1 MLVAENLFKTYSK
14 KKIVNDV
21 TISVRNSEIVG
32 LLGPNGAGKST
43 SFYIIS
49 GLIKPDVGKVFFNGV
64 DITSLSLSYRAKL
77 GISYLPQEIS
87 IFRNMT
93 VQENLM
99 TVLEIIEKDK
109 TKREQRLEELLAEF
123 SIDHLKFSHAISL
136 SGGERRRLE
145 IARCVAMK
153 PKYILLDEPL
163 AGIDPIAIENIIDLI
178 KNLKKQK
185 IGILIT
191 DHNVKEA
198 LALVDRA
205 YILYNGSVIAC
216 DDSKNIIKNKQIR
229 RIYLG
234 NNF

>member
-21 TISVRNSEIVG
+21 TISVNNSEIVG

-49 GLIKPDVGKVFFNGV
+49 GLIKPDVGKVFFNGI
-64 DITSLSLSYRAKL
+64 DITNLSLSYRAKL
-77 GISYLPQEIS
+77 GISYLPQGIS
-87 IFRNMT
+87 IFRGMT

-99 TVLEIIEKDK
+99 TVLELIEKDK
-109 TKREQRLEELLAEF
+109 IKREQRLEELLAEF
-123 SIDHLKFSHAISL
+123 SIDHLRFSNAISL

-145 IARCVAMK
+145 IARCIAMK

-216 DDSKNIIKNKQIR
+216 DDSKNIVKNKQIR
-229 RIYLG
+229 KIYLG

>member
-1 MLVAENLFKTYSK
+1 MV
-14 KKIVNDV
+14 I
-21 TISVRNSEIVG
+21 
-32 LLGPNGAGKST
+32 LGPNGAGKST

-49 GLIKPDVGKVFFNGV
+49 GLIKPDVGKIFFNGL
-64 DITSLSLSYRAKL
+64 DITNLSLSYRAKL

-87 IFRNMT
+87 IFRGMT

-99 TVLEIIEKDK
+99 TVLELIEKDK
-109 TKREQRLEELLAEF
+109 IKREQKLEELLAEF
-123 SIDHLKFSHAISL
+123 SIDHLRFSHSISL

-145 IARCVAMK
+145 IARCIAMK

-216 DDSKNIIKNKQIR
+216 DDSKNIVKNKQIR
-229 RIYLG
+229 KIYLG